1 MKESTP
7 PPPLPQ
13 SLSSR
18 LQSSMNPL
26 TGQCKFHPKVQ
37 LCELVQNNTRWV
49 VRRKICYKC
58 GSRPKGAGKHH
69 MPGRCVSNVSR
80 ESKLIAEKTETSERG
95 RQLKRS
101 SSLVRSS
108 SRTSLKSS
116 SQSPADGGRGRGLSR
131 SSSERKSS
139 QSPADGGRGRG
150 RSVSATRKTRSRSVS
165 VGASGREKLNSS
177 SRNVVQRRSTSVS
190 RGKVAR
196 SGEEEKKKEDDKV
209 KRSDHRHSKSM
220 TAIESNTRVASSNN
234 KTEVNGHSKENKT
247 SYRERALEFTQ
258 KAMEASEDKG
268 HSQAIVPRGKIEP
281 DHLDDT
287 DDFDESDPVIMI
299 PNVHLDDTSLPP
311 PPPRTSEERQIHEYR
326 QELRRKHIR
335 QQRRELS
342 KSKSKLNV
350 DVAEQQS
357 EQKKPSSTRRHSTSR
372 STGIEDNITAPSTE
386 LRKSRQYRDGGRQSA
401 SKQRKRPDSPTPVS
415 ASPVHPSLAVL
426 TALENHRQK
435 VEGEEPEATQVT
447 VADKQRQNRRR
458 TSHDRKE
465 KVVKIH
471 DSAEVVTDD
480 GDHVDEDAESETSSI
495 SSASAKLYQMQPE
508 STNELRSRHPELKG
522 VVSDPPQFPP
532 VDVTVDRSRSR
543 SRSRPRMRVGI
554 DPIDAPEER
563 EMQLVVHKSSNRR
576 LSAAHGNGSAVNRR
590 PSKIEVEKKSSR
602 EHDAKASDKKEVVK
616 RSSERQLSKTSASR
630 RPRPPQK
637 SPAASGDRSK
647 RTSRSYSGRLRGA
660 EGSDLSGKRT
670 TKSAERSPSVA
681 KSSPALI
688 EGNQRRCKSAG
699 TSRSG
704 RSPHTSVTQPESLS
718 SDEFLQRSSSKE
730 EPAAVMY
737 KKTATKHSRKG
748 EQASE
753 GVKPMTAI
761 RISED
766 EKSHASSISAGSK
779 STIEESSDCKG
790 DDRIPADARGKA
802 TSVLKDVKGSAKNLA
817 VKGKSAFGGLKGTSK
832 KWQSA
837 LFV

>member
-7 PPPLPQ
+7 PPPLPEA
-13 SLSSR
+13 LSSR
-18 LQSSMNPL
+18 LLSSMNTL
-26 TGQCKFHPKVQ
+26 TGQCKFHPQVQ

-80 ESKLIAEKTETSERG
+80 ESKLIAGKTETSERG
-95 RQLKRS
+95 RQLRRS

-108 SRTSLKSS
+108 SRTSLTSS
-116 SQSPADGGRGRGLSR
+116 SQLPAGGGRGRGLSR

-139 QSPADGGRGRG
+139 QAPAEGGRGRG
-150 RSVSATRKTRSRSVS
+150 RSVSATRKTRSRSAS
-165 VGASGREKLNSS
+165 VGASGKERLNSS
-177 SRNVVQRRSTSVS
+177 SRNVAQRRSTSVS
-190 RGKVAR
+190 RERVAR
-196 SGEEEKKKEDDKV
+196 SGGEDEKKKEDDKV
-209 KRSDHRHSKSM
+209 KRSSQ
-220 TAIESNTRVASSNN
+220 SNNN
-234 KTEVNGHSKENKT
+234 KTAANAHSKENKKT

-268 HSQAIVPRGKIEP
+268 HSQAIVPIGKTEP

-287 DDFDESDPVIMI
+287 DDFDESDPVIVI
-299 PNVHLDDTSLPP
+299 PNIHLDDTSLPP
-311 PPPRTSEERQIHEYR
+311 PPPRTSEERQIHDYR

-342 KSKSKLNV
+342 ASKSKLNV

-357 EQKKPSSTRRHSTSR
+357 EQKKPSSTRRHSTSKR
-372 STGIEDNITAPSTE
+372 TGIDDNTTSPSTE

-401 SKQRKRPDSPTPVS
+401 SKPRKRPDSPTPVS

-435 VEGEEPEATQVT
+435 VEDEEPEATQVT
-447 VADKQRQNRRR
+447 VANKQRQSRRR

-471 DSAEVVTDD
+471 DSTEVQVVADD
-480 GDHVDEDAESETSSI
+480 GDHVDDDAESDTSSI
-495 SSASAKLYQMQPE
+495 SSASAKAYQMQPE
-508 STNELRSRHPELKG
+508 SVNELRSRHPELKG

-543 SRSRPRMRVGI
+543 SRSRPRITV
-554 DPIDAPEER
+554 DAPEER
-563 EMQLVVHKSSNRR
+563 QLVVHKSSSRR

-590 PSKIEVEKKSSR
+590 LSKIEVEKKSSR
-602 EHDAKASDKKEVVK
+602 EQDVTASDQKEVVK
-616 RSSERQLSKTSASR
+616 RSSERQLLETSASR
-630 RPRPPQK
+630 RSCPPQK
-637 SPAASGDRSK
+637 SPATSGARSK
-647 RTSRSYSGRLRGA
+647 RTSRSYSGRVPDA
-660 EGSDLSGKRT
+660 ERSGLSGRRA
-670 TKSAERSPSVA
+670 TKSAERSLSVA

-688 EGNQRRCKSAG
+688 ERNQRRCKSAA
-699 TSRSG
+699 TSRRG
-704 RSPHTSVTQPESLS
+704 RSPHTSVTQPESFS
-718 SDEFLQRSSSKE
+718 SDEFLQKSSRKE
-730 EPAAVMY
+730 EAVLSY
-737 KKTATKHSRKG
+737 KKTATKQSRKG
-748 EQASE
+748 EQSSE

-766 EKSHASSISAGSK
+766 EKSHASSISAGSR
-779 STIEESSDCKG
+779 STSEDK
-790 DDRIPADARGKA
+790 IPTGSREKA

-817 VKGKSAFGGLKGTSK
+817 VKGKSALGGLKGTSK